1 MGGEAGT
8 GPCLSIGEPEMSVC
22 LCACDT
28 QGDGGNEWA
37 PALLLLP
44 LVRRRSRREA
54 LERVADQGRLP
65 PDVVARLRS
74 RLGDDERPDA

>member
-1 MGGEAGT
+1 MRLKIAEVT
-8 GPCLSIGEPEMSVC
+8 DV
-22 LCACDT
+22 DV
-28 QGDGGNEWA
+28 
-37 PALLLLP
+37 LLP